1 MKFFLSLLFA
11 FTIIISANAQT
22 ENTFPIDESGKF
34 IQYEIVN
41 STSKIDLL
49 QARANEFIKKKSKML
64 KLKKSQSDT
73 VIMATGKFVIN
84 KTLLVMSRPS
94 GEVIYHFQ
102 VEIKEGKYRFWLT
115 DFKFIPYMRDRYGNF
130 VPSTTVGVPL
140 ENNPG
145 KLNAGEWAAYKT
157 QTFKFAKEFAVE
169 FKNEMANATPP
180 ITVKPVEKKV
190 VKKEW

>member
-1 MKFFLSLLFA
+1 MKFFLSFLISFSI
-11 FTIIISANAQT
+11 FSANAQT
-22 ENTFPIDESGKF
+22 ETTLPVDESGKF
-34 IQYEIVN
+34 IQYEVVN
-41 STSKIDLL
+41 STSKPELL
-49 QARANEFIKKKSKML
+49 QARANDFIKKKSKTL
-64 KLKKSQSDT
+64 KLKKTQGDT
-73 VIMATGKFVIN
+73 VLMAAGKFVIN

-94 GEVIYHFQ
+94 GEVIYNFQ

-145 KLNAGEWAAYKT
+145 KLNAGEWKEYKT
-157 QTFKFAKEFAVE
+157 QTFKFAKEFAAD

-180 ITVKPVEKKV
+180 ATVKPTEKKV

>member
-1 MKFFLSLLFA
+1 MKFLLSFLISFSLF
-11 FTIIISANAQT
+11 SANAQT
-22 ENTFPIDESGKF
+22 ETTLPVDESGKF
-34 IQYEIVN
+34 IQYEVVN
-41 STSKIDLL
+41 STSKPELL
-49 QARANEFIKKKSKML
+49 QARANDFIKKKSKTL

-73 VIMATGKFVIN
+73 IMMANGKFVIN

-94 GEVIYHFQ
+94 GEVIYDFQ

-130 VPSTTVGVPL
+130 VASTTVGVPL

-145 KLNAGEWAAYKT
+145 KLNASEWAAYKT

-169 FKNEMANATPP
+169 FKNEMANTTP
-180 ITVKPVEKKV
+180 TTTKPVEKKV